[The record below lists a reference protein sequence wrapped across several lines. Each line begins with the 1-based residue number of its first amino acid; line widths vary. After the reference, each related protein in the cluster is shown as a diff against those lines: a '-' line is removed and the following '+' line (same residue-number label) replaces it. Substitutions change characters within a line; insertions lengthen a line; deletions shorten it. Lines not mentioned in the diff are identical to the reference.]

1 MTTWTVERIE
11 ELCIEY
17 CGRCNVEFTGRIS
30 INGRLKTTLGR
41 CISVKTPQGWR
52 GEAIEISRQLL
63 KTATEQCILDV
74 IAHEC
79 AHYVVSELTRE
90 KHGHDETFRH
100 YCKMIGTDND
110 GSIFHNLQRT
120 VSHEETY
127 KYTLYCTKCGKFV
140 GGRHRACAVTKRPHD
155 CRTNC
160 CDAPIKVYQNW

>member
-1 MTTWTVERIE
+1 MAVWTVERIE
-11 ELCIEY
+11 KLCIEY
-17 CGRCNVEFTGRIS
+17 CGRCNVEFTS
-30 INGRLKTTLGR
+30 PVVINGRLKTTLGR
-41 CISVKTPQGWR
+41 CFYTRTAAGLVGSK
-52 GEAIEISRQLL
+52 IEISRQLL
-63 KTATEQCILDV
+63 ETATEQCVLDV

-79 AHYVVSELTRE
+79 AHYVVTTITHEN
-90 KHGHDETFRH
+90 HGHDSLFKH
-100 YCKMIGTDND
+100 YCEMIGTTNNTPV
-110 GSIFHNLQRT
+110 FHGLQRT